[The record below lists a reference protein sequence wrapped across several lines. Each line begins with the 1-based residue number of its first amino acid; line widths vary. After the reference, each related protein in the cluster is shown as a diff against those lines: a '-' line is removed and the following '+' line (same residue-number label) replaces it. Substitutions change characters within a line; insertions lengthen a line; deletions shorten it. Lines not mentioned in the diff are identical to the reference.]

1 MLKEDIQNL
10 EEELRLAMLSSDVE
24 KLDKLI
30 ADSLIFTAPNGIV
43 INKQFDLDAHRSGV
57 QKIFKLEPSNQIIQI
72 HDDFA
77 IVMVNMDLVGMFNN
91 QDFSG
96 IFAYT
101 RVWANSDNGFKVV
114 AGHVSQIP
122 A

>member
-24 KLDKLI
+24 RLDKLI

-57 QKIFKLEPSNQIIQI
+57 QKISKLEPSNQIIQI
-72 HDDFA
+72 HDDIA
-77 IVMVNMDLVGMFNN
+77 IVMVNMDLVGIYNN

-96 IFAYT
+96 KFAYT
-101 RVWANSDNGFKVV
+101 RVWTNTDNGLKVV